1 MTKIVNRKTGLVFK
15 VDCSINSL
23 LRSTVEAGIDI
34 DNDLALIDCRNNTI
48 EFEGNDNSFFN
59 VLKGK
64 L

>member
-15 VDCSINSL
+15 V
-23 LRSTVEAGIDI
+23 
-34 DNDLALIDCRNNTI
+34 DCRNNTI